1 MCCKNEERTYFK
13 TSLTTFYFLAPVRK
27 QLFSQKIPAPLG
39 YQMAP
44 PFEAEHSQME
54 L

>member
-27 QLFSQKIPAPLG
+27 QLFSQKKTAPPPLG
-39 YQMAP
+39 YQMGQ
-44 PFEAEHSQME
+44 S